1 MAPRNLPT
9 PPSEDPGEGKVWAY
23 NYQLGKYD
31 KVNASSDLLNRPP
44 YVEQATPSTA
54 RVGVD
59 ASGVGQVAPPGYEWV
74 SGGGQ
79 YPVLVRI
86 QDPTEPV
93 DTNEDTTG
101 DEVEDTPT
109 RPGPSP
115 EPIDWEAIVAAIE
128 VNAIEAAKE
137 LYGGFYAL
145 IEQNDE
151 IKKLILDAYTEKWD
165 NNKFVVKLR
174 ETEWW
179 KTTADAARKFD
190 IDEQIDPET
199 TRTRINQEALKIQE
213 MAMAKGVRLADT
225 TVQDLARNS
234 LRLGWDQI
242 TLANSIGAEIVK
254 MAPSTQVSQGYIG
267 NKIRGDALK
276 YGIRLSDTTFANWTE
291 QILTGKSSDQMYN
304 DYLLNQAKMLYPA
317 LSNGFDRGLSFGEMT
332 DPYAQQASRLL
343 EIPTAQID
351 FTDPKW
357 AAAFSQTD
365 KDGNQRQM
373 TYSEWDRYLKTTP
386 AFGFEYT
393 DQARNQAL
401 DLVGRIGRLFG
412 AA

>member
-1 MAPRNLPT
+1 MALPA
-9 PPSEDPGEGKVWAY
+9 PPTASPGEGRVWAY
-23 NYQLGKYD
+23 NYQLKKYD
-31 KVNASSDLLNRPP
+31 SVKAGADILNGVP
-44 YVEQATPSTA
+44 YVEPATPSTPFTPGPGQDIWGSTPPRTIGIPTVNVEA
-54 RVGVD
+54 DMPAEDTVD
-59 ASGVGQVAPPGYEWV
+59 
-74 SGGGQ
+74 
-79 YPVLVRI
+79 
-86 QDPTEPV
+86 
-93 DTNEDTTG
+93 EDTTMD
-101 DEVEDTPT
+101 DEKTQ
-109 RPGPSP
+109 PGPKP

-145 IEQNDE
+145 IEQNEE
-151 IKKLILDAYTEKWD
+151 IKKLILDAYTQKWD
-165 NNKFVVKLR
+165 SNKFAVKLR
-174 ETEWW
+174 DTEWW

-190 IDEQIDPET
+190 IDEQLDPAST
-199 TRTRINQEALKIQE
+199 NQRINEQALKIQE
-213 MAMAKGVRLADT
+213 MAMAKGVRLNDVVT
-225 TVQDLARNS
+225 RQLAYDS
-234 LRLGWDQI
+234 LRMGWDNI
-242 TLANSIGAEIVK
+242 TLANSVGAEILK
-254 MAPSTQVSQGYIG
+254 AGPSTQLSQGYIG

-276 YGIRLSDTTFANWTE
+276 YGIRLSDSTFTNWTE
-291 QILTGKSSDQMYN
+291 KILTGQSSDQMYN

-343 EIPTAQID
+343 EIPTGQID

-357 AAAFSQTD
+357 AAAFSQMD

-393 DQARNQAL
+393 DQARNQAF

>member
-1 MAPRNLPT
+1 MALPA
-9 PPSEDPGEGKVWAY
+9 PPTASPGEGRVWAY
-23 NYQLGKYD
+23 NYQLKKYD
-31 KVNASSDLLNRPP
+31 SVKAGADVLNSTP
-44 YVEQATPSTA
+44 YVEPATQSTA
-54 RVGVD
+54 EVD
-59 ASGVGQVAPPGYEWV
+59 TRSFPIGQEPPPGYKWV

-86 QDPTEPV
+86 DDPTEQV
-93 DTNEDTTG
+93 DTTDDTIDDTTTD
-101 DEVEDTPT
+101 DEKTQ
-109 RPGPSP
+109 PGPKP

-145 IEQNDE
+145 IEQNEE
-151 IKKLILDAYTEKWD
+151 IKKLILDAYTQKWD
-165 NNKFVVKLR
+165 TNKFNVKLR
-174 ETEWW
+174 DTEWW

-190 IDEQIDPET
+190 IDEQLDPAST
-199 TRTRINQEALKIQE
+199 NQRVNEQSLKIQE
-213 MAMAKGVRLADT
+213 MAMAKGVRLNDVVT
-225 TVQDLARNS
+225 RQLAYDS
-234 LRLGWDQI
+234 LRMGWDNI
-242 TLANSIGAEIVK
+242 TLANSVGAEILK
-254 MAPSTQVSQGYIG
+254 AGPSTQLSQGYIG

-276 YGIRLSDTTFANWTE
+276 YGIRLSDSTFTNWTE
-291 QILTGKSSDQMYN
+291 KILTGQSSDQMYN

-317 LSNGFDRGLSFGEMT
+317 LSGGFDRGLEFGEMT

-343 EIPTAQID
+343 EIPTGQID

-357 AAAFSQTD
+357 AAAFSQMD

>member
-1 MAPRNLPT
+1 MALPA
-9 PPSEDPGEGKVWAY
+9 PPTASPGEGRVWAY
-23 NYQLGKYD
+23 NYQLKKYD
-31 KVNASSDLLNRPP
+31 SVKAGADILNGVP
-44 YVEQATPSTA
+44 YVEPATPSTPFTPGPGEDIWGSTPPRTIGIPTVNVEA
-54 RVGVD
+54 DMPSEDTVD
-59 ASGVGQVAPPGYEWV
+59 
-74 SGGGQ
+74 
-79 YPVLVRI
+79 
-86 QDPTEPV
+86 
-93 DTNEDTTG
+93 EDTTTD
-101 DEVEDTPT
+101 DEKTQ
-109 RPGPSP
+109 PGPKP

-145 IEQNDE
+145 IEQNEE
-151 IKKLILDAYTEKWD
+151 IKKLILDAYTQKWD
-165 NNKFVVKLR
+165 SNKFAVKLR
-174 ETEWW
+174 DTEWW

-190 IDEQIDPET
+190 IDEQLDPAST
-199 TRTRINQEALKIQE
+199 NQRVNEQALKIQE
-213 MAMAKGVRLADT
+213 MAMAKGVRLNDVVT
-225 TVQDLARNS
+225 RQLAYDS
-234 LRLGWDQI
+234 LRMGWDNI
-242 TLANSIGAEIVK
+242 TLANSVGAEILK
-254 MAPSTQVSQGYIG
+254 AGPSTQLSQGYIG

-276 YGIRLSDTTFANWTE
+276 YGIRLSDSTFTNWTE
-291 QILTGKSSDQMYN
+291 KILTGQASDQMYN

-343 EIPTAQID
+343 EIPTGQID

-357 AAAFSQTD
+357 AAAFSQMD